1 MFFFIAPN
9 KGLDFKPSMLYLYT
23 MIQNLILQRFKR
35 NASAVAKF
43 EKIRKANEIE
53 LVNPRPK
60 LLPPKFSL
68 AEIEFHL
75 SIQN

>member
-1 MFFFIAPN
+1 MFSFIAPN
-9 KGLDFKPSMLYLYT
+9 KGLDFKPLMLYLYN
-23 MIQNLILQRFKR
+23 MIQNLILKRLKR

-60 LLPPKFSL
+60 LLPPKYSL
-68 AEIEFHL
+68 AEIEFIL
-75 SIQN
+75 SMQN

>member
-1 MFFFIAPN
+1 
-9 KGLDFKPSMLYLYT
+9 MLYLYN
-23 MIQNLILQRFKR
+23 MIQNIILKRLAR

-53 LVNPRPK
+53 LVSPRPK

-68 AEIEFHL
+68 AEIEFIL